1 MSLDYARITTLVL
14 VSVDSTA
21 QYRAGSDNGE
31 VHTQRLFRI
40 AGNQLDSQ
48 FGSNGVLQIPI
59 DSQWAMQADRTL
71 VSTVVFHQN
80 DPDNE
85 DDDEYVPALAM
96 YDTAGNLDS
105 GFGIAGVATV
115 DEFGGSLLAFQPD
128 GGIVLVR
135 SGPPYACSPTAA
147 VDSSFGSNGIASFYD
162 GPYGYAGFALQL
174 DGKIVLLGVHQGPD
188 DLEELS

>member
-1 MSLDYARITTLVL
+1 MDTTFGNQGKLIIDVPDAGDFVTGLRADNNAVL
-14 VSVDSTA
+14 VWVDSTA

-31 VHTQRLFRI
+31 AHTQRLFRI

-85 DDDEYVPALAM
+85 DDDEYVPAWQC
-96 YDTAGNLDS
+96 TTTPETS
-105 GFGIAGVATV
+105 TQV
-115 DEFGGSLLAFQPD
+115 S
-128 GGIVLVR
+128 
-135 SGPPYACSPTAA
+135 
-147 VDSSFGSNGIASFYD
+147 
-162 GPYGYAGFALQL
+162 
-174 DGKIVLLGVHQGPD
+174 
-188 DLEELS
+188 ELPA